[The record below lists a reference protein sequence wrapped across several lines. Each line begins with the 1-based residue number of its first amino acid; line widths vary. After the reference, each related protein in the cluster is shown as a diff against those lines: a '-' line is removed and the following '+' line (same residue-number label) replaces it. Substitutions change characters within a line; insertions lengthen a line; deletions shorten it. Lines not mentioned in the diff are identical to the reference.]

1 MSARGPL
8 QRAGLS
14 RKTVVGD
21 ELASG
26 ESLADEARA
35 RQPDRPPLGEEP
47 RAGAELEPV
56 DDDGERAEQDER
68 RDPERAAAGGED
80 QEEEADDERDRAQH
94 QQAERAD
101 EPGRPPAPVGRLALE
116 AAPLAG
122 RPVLGADRQP
132 APGAG

>member
-14 RKTVVGD
+14 RKIVGG
-21 ELASG
+21 ELASR
-26 ESLADEARA
+26 ESLAEQARP
-35 RQPDRPPLGEEP
+35 RQSDRPPLGEEP
-47 RAGAELEPV
+47 RAGAELESV
-56 DDDGERAEQDER
+56 DDDRERAKEDER

-80 QEEEADDERDRAQH
+80 QQEEPDDERDRAQD
-94 QQAERAD
+94 QEAEGADQA
-101 EPGRPPAPVGRLALE
+101 GRPAAPVGRLAFG

-122 RPVLGADRQP
+122 RSVLGADRQP